1 MLAVTVSARYRTR
14 VPRTPSE
21 MRRQPMRQR
30 RSSPRSR
37 EVGAVESSFLNQ
49 TPAHRSLPGL
59 RRADG
64 THRVPSNGFPCPR
77 EITKTDLTGWS
88 VGCTTRS
95 TSSLSAHFRRRYQR
109 VRLFTLLPSTAVLVG
124 DRTLGRDP
132 SEGQYRTLP
141 IPPQRSSIGGGSTR
155 DRAAR
160 SRSARTGPPPRRAP
174 ASR

>member
-1 MLAVTVSARYRTR
+1 MLAVTVSARNRTR

-37 EVGAVESSFLNQ
+37 GVGAVESSFLNK
-49 TPAHRSLPGL
+49 TVAHRSLPGL

-95 TSSLSAHFRRRYQR
+95 TSPLSTHFRRRHQR

-124 DRTLGRDP
+124 EPDFRPLPEQGSIP
-132 SEGQYRTLP
+132 NPPYR
-141 IPPQRSSIGGGSTR
+141 PQRSSNGGGSR
-155 DRAAR
+155 PR
-160 SRSARTGPPPRRAP
+160 SRWA
-174 ASR
+174 AS